1 MARQPKRDRAADC
14 IPDHRSS
21 RPIPACEAPLEGTHR
36 THRWAGYLSNKHH
49 GVCGLCQ
56 GMVAATR
63 HTAPTGSPIRRERA
77 VRAFDQSMV
86 YGEGQV
92 LDKEPPRP
100 SCCTAN
106 VMMGDALPGVRVM

>member
-56 GMVAATR
+56 GMAAATVTTPNR
-63 HTAPTGSPIRRERA
+63 IAVRRERA
-77 VRAFDQSMV
+77 VRAHFDQSMV

-92 LDKEPPRP
+92 LDKELPRP

-106 VMMGDALPGVRVM
+106 VMVGDALPGVRVM